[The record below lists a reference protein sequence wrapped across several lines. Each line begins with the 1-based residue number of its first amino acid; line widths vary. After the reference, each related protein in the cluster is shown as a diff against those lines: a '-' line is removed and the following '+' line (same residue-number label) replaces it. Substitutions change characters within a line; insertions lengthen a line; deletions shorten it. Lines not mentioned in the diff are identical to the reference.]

1 MWSTCRWRQQWEM
14 EQNKIRNH
22 VPVCHYIDSAFG
34 KYVSSGVTIMLE
46 CAKYYAIMIVTSV
59 QEFCSR

>member
-1 MWSTCRWRQQWEM
+1 M
-14 EQNKIRNH
+14 EENKIRNH

-34 KYVSSGVTIMLE
+34 KYVSAGVTIMLE
-46 CAKYYAIMIVTSV
+46 CAKNYAIMIVISV

>member
-1 MWSTCRWRQQWEM
+1 M
-14 EQNKIRNH
+14 EENKIRNH
-22 VPVCHYIDSAFG
+22 VPVCHYIDSAFV